1 VGKLVLV
8 NEEVDERGNTT
19 PVCVRAKLPITAIRP
34 CGLYLV
40 TGGAGGFGSQIV
52 NHIASLGARHI
63 VVTVT
68 RDPRS
73 GDPFLARLAGG
84 FCDKRHFLAPIEG
97 LGALS
102 L

>member
-1 VGKLVLV
+1 MEYMRSGKHVGKLVLV
-8 NEEVDERGNTT
+8 NGEVDERGNTN

-34 CGLYLV
+34 DGLYLV

-68 RDPRS
+68 RDPR
-73 GDPFLARLAGG
+73 
-84 FCDKRHFLAPIEG
+84 
-97 LGALS
+97 
-102 L
+102 